1 MTRMLAIFVL
11 LRLVLSA
18 QIPVSGR
25 LLDPSDA
32 PVAGVTVT
40 LRQNDSGM
48 SAVTSEAGQFRFDN
62 VRPGEYEVLTSV
74 PGFDPISRQL
84 RVGRQPARELVIRLK
99 IAVLREELNVPAQD
113 RQISVAPGQNTDV
126 ISVERTMLDNL
137 PILDNN
143 YLSALARFLNPGTPG
158 DAGTSLI
165 VDGMESRN
173 VGMTA
178 SAIQEIRINNNPY
191 TVEYP
196 RWSRRRIE
204 VITKSSADSY
214 HGTFNFLFRDYH
226 FNARD
231 ALAAQRPQEQRRI
244 FEGSLF
250 GPVGKSKNTSF
261 LFSGARGK
269 EDLVAVVFAQSPFG
283 PVNQNIPTPQV
294 NTVAALRI
302 SRQWNENHAM
312 FWQVNFQ
319 DRWQNNLGAGGTT
332 LAEAAAQNRFREDEF
347 IFNHRAII
355 NPKFLSQFR
364 ILSVATGHPRKAI

>member
-1 MTRMLAIFVL
+1 MTRTLAIFVL
-11 LRLVLSA
+11 LPLALSA
-18 QIPVSGR
+18 QMPVIGR
-25 LLDPSDA
+25 LLDPSGA

-40 LRQNDSGM
+40 LRQNDSGL

-74 PGFDPISRQL
+74 PGFDPIRRQL
-84 RVGRQPARELVIRLK
+84 RVGRLPARELVIRLK
-99 IAVLREELNVPAQD
+99 IAVLREELNVAAQD
-113 RQISVAPGQNTDV
+113 RQISVAPGQNADA

-214 HGTFNFLFRDYH
+214 ITEPSTSCFAIIISTRAMRWPRSGPKNSAGSSRE
-226 FNARD
+226 ASSVP
-231 ALAAQRPQEQRRI
+231 LA
-244 FEGSLF
+244 
-250 GPVGKSKNTSF
+250 
-261 LFSGARGK
+261 
-269 EDLVAVVFAQSPFG
+269 
-283 PVNQNIPTPQV
+283 
-294 NTVAALRI
+294 
-302 SRQWNENHAM
+302 
-312 FWQVNFQ
+312 
-319 DRWQNNLGAGGTT
+319 
-332 LAEAAAQNRFREDEF
+332 
-347 IFNHRAII
+347 RAITRRSCFPERGSRTTWSRLCSL
-355 NPKFLSQFR
+355 NR
-364 ILSVATGHPRKAI
+364 LSVPLTRTSRLLR